1 MKKEEGIQLLNSII
15 EKTGI
20 GEMKD
25 NIDDFIID
33 LIDEIGGR
41 SNDQDLGLKLKYRRK
56 VNRGAGIS
64 LSYYLNNIDNI
75 NSSDISYISSFM
87 DYLEHSVFLRGIY
100 TLSIVTDMNVEYK
113 QLIDGL
119 KQLESRCEMYGVT
132 MNISRTK
139 PVDNETLDDLVK
151 YFEHELEYY
160 PDTGHARSVA
170 WKDIG
175 ANHIFWL
182 KFTLD
187 LDEDLFKPV
196 SDPSD
201 ELPSNIIDDFKTF
214 ANRLRMTSPNKRE
227 LVNILKR
234 GNWETLTESSNYGNF
249 IVGEHLNKVI
259 FNMFICD
266 YESPNWKENIEIL
279 KSINFPTSIETSK
292 GHHKG
297 LVIQVLLDLDLTSAK
312 KFAEEVK
319 SKFQDDVLIVL
330 AAVNVQMKKQPI
342 GYYFDKSLWEPGR
355 YFDRLVIQNK
365 KGIFIY
371 KD

>member
-1 MKKEEGIQLLNSII
+1 
-15 EKTGI
+15 
-20 GEMKD
+20 
-25 NIDDFIID
+25 
-33 LIDEIGGR
+33 
-41 SNDQDLGLKLKYRRK
+41 
-56 VNRGAGIS
+56 
-64 LSYYLNNIDNI
+64 
-75 NSSDISYISSFM
+75 M
-87 DYLEHSVFLRGIY
+87 DYLEHSIFLRGIY
-100 TLSIVTDMNVEYK
+100 TLSIVTDVNVEYK
-113 QLIDGL
+113 QFIDGL

-139 PVDNETLDDLVK
+139 PVDNETLDDLVEG
-151 YFEHELEYY
+151 FEQELEYY

-175 ANHIFWL
+175 TNHIFWL

-214 ANRLRMTSPNKRE
+214 ANKLRMTSPNKRE
-227 LVNILKR
+227 LVNIMKR
-234 GNWETLTESSNYGNF
+234 GNWGTLTESFWESSNYGDF
-249 IVGEHLNKVI
+249 TVGEHLDKVI

-266 YESPNWKENIEIL
+266 YGSPNWKDNIEIL
-279 KSINFPTSIETSK
+279 KNIDFPTSIETSK

-297 LVIQVLLDLDLTSAK
+297 LAIQVLLDLDLTSAE
-312 KFAEEVK
+312 KFAEDVK

-330 AAVNVQMKKQPI
+330 AEVDVKMKKQPI

-355 YFDRLVIQNK
+355 YFDRLVRQNK
-365 KGIFIY
+365 TGIFIY
-371 KD
+371 NG